1 MSDAQPT
8 PESGT
13 EESSTHVGS
22 PERKRDGDRF
32 VTGRARFVADRDVPD
47 GLQMG
52 VVRSAHAHADI
63 ASIDTS
69 EAEANP
75 AVEMVLTGEDTAELM
90 DPIPHFVDPAVYGGK
105 HPPVP
110 ALAVEKVRYAGQP
123 VAVVLATSKYEA
135 REAREQ
141 VEVEY
146 DTREVVL
153 DAEDAMEPDSPTVV
167 ADWDDNVL
175 FEQEVAGGDPE
186 TAFEEADHTLEE
198 RIRVHRY
205 STQPLELRAYVA
217 EYDDGDEHLT
227 LHATAQNPHPLRSV
241 VAGALGLRENQV
253 EITVPNLGGG
263 FGMKMHSHPESSLVS
278 LLAMRSGKP
287 VKWVEDRSD
296 QLLVG
301 GREQIHDVAVAFDD
315 DGTIRAF
322 NDDMIGN
329 VGAPYPTP
337 GWGMVYTALLTL
349 PTVYDIDHGRI
360 SAAGVVT
367 NKGPW
372 NATRGFGK
380 PGSNVTM
387 ERTIELIADRLGM
400 DPVEIR
406 RRNLIS
412 PEQFPYKNIPGL
424 NYDSGEYET
433 VMDKTL
439 DLAEYEA
446 FRERQA
452 AAREEDRYLGIGVA
466 FEMTPE
472 GATLPGVLIG
482 AHDTSRLTVDP
493 SGNATVFTGV
503 TDPGSG
509 NSTAI
514 SQIVADELGIEPEE
528 VRVVQGD
535 TDACPYGFG
544 NYAGRSTISGGGA
557 AQLAARDVAG
567 QLRETAAA
575 LIALDA
581 QQEGEEPPDIGPDDL
596 TLAGGMVHPKGAPPE
611 EGLPLPDVAHAV
623 YAQTY
628 AFVDSEIEPPLEAT
642 KTYKPGN
649 ISIFPDEEG
658 KINPY
663 PSYSNG
669 FYVAQVEVD
678 PETGVVDVERFC
690 ITHDCGNMINPQQVE
705 GQSHGAATFGIG
717 GAMMEETPYDED
729 GTPQAAALDEY
740 LLPRAGDLPS
750 IEVEHNVTPHPFS
763 EQGTKGAGE
772 SGVGG
777 SFGAVIN
784 AVNDALEPFGAEI
797 NEFPVKPPKVR
808 RAIEEAGG
816 DE

>member
-8 PESGT
+8 PGT
-13 EESSTHVGS
+13 EENVEKHVGS
-22 PERKRDGDRF
+22 SEPKRDGDRY
-32 VTGRARFVADRDVPD
+32 VTGRARFVADRDVPN
-47 GLQMG
+47 GLHMG
-52 VVRSAHAHADI
+52 VVRSTHAHANI
-63 ASIDTS
+63 VSIDTS
-69 EAEANP
+69 EIETDP
-75 AVEMVLTGEDTAELM
+75 AVERVLTGEDTAELM
-90 DPIPHFVDPAVYGGK
+90 EPIPHFVDPAVYGGK

-110 ALAVEKVRYAGQP
+110 ALAIDKVRYTGQP

-135 REAREQ
+135 REARDR
-141 VEVEY
+141 VDVEY
-146 DTREVVL
+146 DPLDVVL
-153 DAEDAMEPDSPTVV
+153 NAEEAMESNSPVV
-167 ADWDDNVL
+167 VDGWDDNML
-175 FEQEVAGGDPE
+175 FEEEFSGGDPE
-186 TAFEEADHTLEE
+186 AAFEEADNTLSE
-198 RIRVHRY
+198 RIEIHRY
-205 STQPLELRAYVA
+205 TTQPIELRAYIA
-217 EYDDGDEHLT
+217 EYDEGDEHLT
-227 LHATAQNPHPLRSV
+227 LYGTAQNPHPLRSV
-241 VAGALGLRENQV
+241 VAGALKLRENQV
-253 EITVPNLGGG
+253 EIEVPNLGGG

-278 LLAMRSGKP
+278 LLSKLSKKR

-301 GREQIHDVAVAFDD
+301 GREQTHDIEVAFDD
-315 DGTIRAF
+315 DGDIVGF
-322 NDDMIGN
+322 NDALTCNI
-329 VGAPYPTP
+329 GAPYPTP

-349 PTVYDIDHGRI
+349 PTVYDIDHGNL
-360 SAAGVVT
+360 SARAIVT

-380 PGSNVTM
+380 PGANAAV
-387 ERTIELIADRLGM
+387 ERTIELIADELDM
-400 DPVEIR
+400 DPTAVR
-406 RRNLIS
+406 RKNLITS
-412 PEQFPYKNIPGL
+412 DQFPYKNIPGL
-424 NYDSGEYET
+424 NYDSGDYET

-439 DLAEYEA
+439 DLADYEA

-452 AAREEDRYLGIGVA
+452 EAREEDRYIGIGMA

-472 GATLPGVLIG
+472 GATLPGVLVG
-482 AHDTSRLTVDP
+482 AHDTARLTVDP
-493 SGNATVFTGV
+493 SGSVTVFTGV

-514 SQIVADELGIEPEE
+514 SQIVADELGLDPED

-557 AQLAARDVAG
+557 AKMASEDVAG

-596 TLAGGMVHPKGAPPE
+596 TLSDGTVHPIGAPAD

-628 AFVDSEIEPPLEAT
+628 AFVDTDIEPPVEST
-642 KTYKPGN
+642 KTHKPGN
-649 ISIFPDEEG
+649 IDIFPDEEG

-678 PETGVVDVERFC
+678 PETGVVDVDRFC

-705 GQSHGAATFGIG
+705 GQSHGAAAFGIG

-729 GTPQAAALDEY
+729 GVPQAGSLGEY
-740 LLPRAGDLPS
+740 LLPRASDLPA
-750 IEVEHNVTPHPFS
+750 IEVDHNVTPHPFS

-777 SFGAVIN
+777 SFGAIVN
-784 AVNDALEPFGAEI
+784 AVNDAIEPFGGSI
-797 NEFPVKPPKVR
+797 NAFPVKPPTVKA
-808 RAIEEAGG
+808 AIDDGEGG
-816 DE
+816 ES